1 MRVVL
6 DTDPGIDDAI
16 ALLLALAS
24 PELELRGITTVSGN
38 VGLRA
43 ATDNA
48 LRVLELAGRGGEVPV
63 APGCD
68 RPLVRPIHH
77 AHEFHGADGLGDT
90 GLPAPVTAAS
100 REHALDLIT
109 REVLAGDAVTLIAVG
124 PLTNVAL
131 LCALRPAVVARLD
144 RLIVMGGAV
153 ARGNVRPN
161 GEFNTWADP
170 EAAQRVL
177 AADVPTTWVGL
188 DVTHRATLGSAE
200 VDELRG
206 GPAAARAAAAMLG
219 FYGNRERSGEG
230 WAAPMHDALA
240 VACAIDPSFV
250 ETRAQHIEID
260 CGGELSRGTMVVSD
274 ERHSDLPPNGHV
286 AVDVDGARFARLL
299 VERLAAI

>member
-1 MRVVL
+1 MRIIL

-38 VGLRA
+38 VDLPA
-43 ATDNA
+43 ATANA
-48 LRVLELAGRGGEVPV
+48 LRVLELAGRSDISV

-77 AHEFHGADGLGDT
+77 AHEFHGADGLGEI
-90 GLPAPVTAAS
+90 GLPRATTAPAA
-100 REHALDLIT
+100 EHALDLIT
-109 REVLAGDAVTLIAVG
+109 REVLDGEPVTLIAVG

-131 LCALRPAVVARLD
+131 LCALRPAIVARLD
-144 RLIVMGGAV
+144 RLIVMGGAI

-177 AADVPTTWVGL
+177 AAEVPTTWIGL
-188 DVTHRATLGSAE
+188 DVTHKATLAPDD
-200 VDELRG
+200 VDELRAG
-206 GPAAARAAAAMLG
+206 GAAAQAAAAMLD
-219 FYGNRERSGEG
+219 FYGSRELTDEP

-240 VACAIDPSFV
+240 VACAIDPTLI
-250 ETRAQHIEID
+250 ETRAHPIEID
-260 CGGELSRGTMVVSD
+260 CGGELSRGTMIVSD
-274 ERHSDLPPNGHV
+274 DRHTDLPANGHV
-286 AVDVDGARFARLL
+286 AIGVDAPRFARLL
-299 VERLAAI
+299 VERISAI